1 MDTGCQ
7 GANCQRGRNTQVG
20 DSGLRLDLGVCG
32 IWQPQVE
39 ALFDF
44 KVIDTDAPSYSNHT
58 PESVFESEAQDKK
71 RMYNKS

>member
-7 GANCQRGRNTQVG
+7 GTNCQRGRNTQVG

-32 IWQPQVE
+32 ILQPKVE

-44 KVIDTDAPSYSNHT
+44 KVIDTDAPSYSLRQNQFLNRELRT
-58 PESVFESEAQDKK
+58 K